1 MRIFYLYSICLFF
14 LVASCIKEQYR
25 VDNKNRLNKHAS
37 KSNEYLAK
45 QAYKITHENLK
56 RKEKNQKKSTKTTEQ
71 LVKDLHEMNKRSSKV
86 KKYNSIDGSF
96 SLY

>member
-1 MRIFYLYSICLFF
+1 MKNSIVHIIVLSLLSFAC
-14 LVASCIKEQYR
+14 AKEQYR
-25 VDNKNRLNKHAS
+25 VDNKNKLNKHAA

-45 QAYKITHENLK
+45 QAHKITHENLK

-71 LVKDLHEMNKRSSKV
+71 LVKDLHHLNHKTSKV
-86 KKYNSIDGSF
+86 KKTNSTDGTF